1 MNLLR
6 ESLRLPNTPEP
17 CTFVIFGASGDL
29 TRRKLMPAL
38 YALAAEQQLPGG
50 FSVVGAARREWND
63 AQFRERMRAAV
74 AEFSRIPFQSA
85 VWEPFA
91 ASLFYLPVE
100 YDDPLNYGRLKE
112 VVKDLATQKGTR
124 GNSLFYLATP
134 PSAFPPIIRRLGESG
149 LACPAA
155 VLPEVAASGQG
166 VGQPWARIIVEKP
179 FGRDLASAHELDR
192 LLQQVFGEEQ
202 VYRID
207 HYLGKETVQNILV
220 FRFANGIFEPVWNR
234 RYVDHVQITVAESIG
249 VEERGAFYEESGA
262 LRDMVQNH
270 LMQLLA
276 LVAMEPPAAFGAR
289 EVRQEK
295 EKLLRAVRPMSRGQ
309 AAGMAVR
316 GQYGPG
322 AIAGAT
328 VPSYRQETSVAAD
341 SRTETFAALRLHIDN
356 WRWAGVPFLLRS
368 GKRLPR
374 RVTEIAVRFRRP
386 PLGLFPETP
395 LDQLESN
402 LFAFRIQPDEGIS
415 LRFEAKV
422 PGQELHVR
430 PVNMEFRYGT
440 SFGAA
445 APEAYETLL
454 LDAMRGDA
462 THFAWSE
469 TVETCWALLE
479 PLLEAWAAE
488 APADFPNY
496 EAGTWGPAAADRL
509 FEDAGCEAAGWRRP

>member
-1 MNLLR
+1 MNPLR
-6 ESLRLPNTPEP
+6 ESLRLPHTPEP

-29 TRRKLMPAL
+29 TRRKLLPAL
-38 YALAAEQQLPGG
+38 YALAAEQRLPGG
-50 FSVVGAARREWND
+50 FSVVGAARSQWND
-63 AQFRERMRAAV
+63 AQFRERMRAAI

-100 YDDPLNYGRLKE
+100 YDDPLHHARLKE
-112 VVKDLATQKGTR
+112 MVRTLATQKGTR

-134 PSAFPPIIRRLGESG
+134 PSAFLPIIRRLGESWERG
-149 LACPAA
+149 RPARPGA
-155 VLPEVAASGQG
+155 AETAALPG
-166 VGQPWARIIVEKP
+166 WARIIVEKP

-295 EKLLRAVRPMSRGQ
+295 EKLLRAIRPMSCEQ
-309 AAGMAVR
+309 AARVAAR

-322 AIAGAT
+322 AIAGAA
-328 VPSYRQETSVAAD
+328 VAGYRQEKGVAAD
-341 SRTETFAALRLHIDN
+341 SRTETFTALRLHIDN
-356 WRWAGVPFLLRS
+356 WRWAGVPFFLRS

-496 EAGTWGPAAADRL
+496 EAGTWGPPAADRL
-509 FEDAGCEAAGWRRP
+509 FEGAGCEAAGWRRP

>member
-1 MNLLR
+1 MNPLR
-6 ESLRLPNTPEP
+6 ESLRLPHTPEP

-29 TRRKLMPAL
+29 TRRKLLPAL
-38 YALAAEQQLPGG
+38 YALAAEQRLPGG
-50 FSVVGAARREWND
+50 FSVVGAARSQWND
-63 AQFRERMRAAV
+63 AQFRERMRAAI

-100 YDDPLNYGRLKE
+100 YDDPLHHARLKE
-112 VVKDLATQKGTR
+112 MVRTLATQKGTR

-134 PSAFPPIIRRLGESG
+134 PSAFLPIIRRLGESWERG
-149 LACPAA
+149 RPARPGA
-155 VLPEVAASGQG
+155 AETAALPG
-166 VGQPWARIIVEKP
+166 WARIIVEKP

-207 HYLGKETVQNILV
+207 HYLGMEKVQTILV

-295 EKLLRAVRPMSRGQ
+295 EKLLRAIRPMSCEQ
-309 AAGMAVR
+309 AARVAAR

-322 AIAGAT
+322 AIAGAA
-328 VPSYRQETSVAAD
+328 VAGYRQEKGVAAD
-341 SRTETFAALRLHIDN
+341 SRTETFTALRLHIDN
-356 WRWAGVPFLLRS
+356 WRWAGVPFFLRS

-496 EAGTWGPAAADRL
+496 EAGTWGPPAADRL
-509 FEDAGCEAAGWRRP
+509 FEGAGCEAAGWRRP